1 MLLRTQ
7 IWFSDAWPA
16 RTMRIKTSTICQI
29 RCKVTK
35 QLSNYFGQ
43 FWKKC
48 KKSSFFHEIGQNY
61 SKIGRKLSDSGVIYA
76 RNDLLRE
83 VIGAYKKRRP
93 LLIVSFSFPLY
104 IVLCYFVLGAYFL
117 TPVYSST
124 VFEVIVVVVL
134 VLSVA

>member
-1 MLLRTQ
+1 M
-7 IWFSDAWPA
+7 
-16 RTMRIKTSTICQI
+16 
-29 RCKVTK
+29 
-35 QLSNYFGQ
+35 
-43 FWKKC
+43 
-48 KKSSFFHEIGQNY
+48 EIGQNY